1 MSLRHALLGML
12 AECPMSGY
20 ELTKSFDRSLGHVW
34 SARHSQIYPE
44 LARLREEGLILQ
56 VEEGPRG
63 RKTYAVTDAGL
74 SEVRRW
80 MTETE
85 PERSKREEAFL
96 RVFFLWLLPPQ
107 EAADYLRR
115 QAAYHRETLEQYLGY
130 AQAPPPATEAEGSYR
145 LALEAGI
152 RHEQA
157 LLSWAEWAAAEVE
170 ARPAGSRRGRRS
182 RSA

>member
-12 AECPMSGY
+12 AERPMSGY
-20 ELTKSFDRSLGHVW
+20 DLTKSFDRSLGHVW
-34 SARHSQIYPE
+34 TARHSQIYPE
-44 LARLREEGLILQ
+44 LARLRDEGLIRQ

-63 RKTYAVTDAGL
+63 RKTYEVTDAGL
-74 SEVRRW
+74 VEVRRW
-80 MTETE
+80 MTGTE

-115 QAAYHRETLEQYLGY
+115 QAAYHQDTLERYLEY
-130 AQAPPPATEAEGSYR
+130 AQAPPPGTDAELSYR

-152 RHEQA
+152 RHEKA
-157 LLSWAEWAAAEVE
+157 LLSWAQWAAAEVE
-170 ARPAGSRRGRRS
+170 ARPTGSRGGRR
-182 RSA
+182 RKSA